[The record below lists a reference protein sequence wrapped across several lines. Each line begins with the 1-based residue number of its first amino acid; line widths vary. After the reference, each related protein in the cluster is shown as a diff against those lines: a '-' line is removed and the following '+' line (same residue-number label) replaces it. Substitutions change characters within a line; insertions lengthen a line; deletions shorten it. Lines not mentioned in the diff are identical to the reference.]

1 MNAQIL
7 IMGLRVRYRMYLR
20 RIRRANTH
28 LLSFLHAA
36 DVCNAV
42 RRVDREDNHH
52 KSSHQCPHPVNNS
65 YCGTQFGGCS
75 AWRSRFR
82 LVQSDIP
89 RRLMR
94 WQNSVLKLGKQG
106 SADVRF
112 GVSCVGVCLFILGCF
127 VMLDRAFPG
136 VRVDVSL

>member
-1 MNAQIL
+1 MHL
-7 IMGLRVRYRMYLR
+7 CRVHCT
-20 RIRRANTH
+20 NTH
-28 LLSFLHAA
+28 LIGYLHVVATCTA
-36 DVCNAV
+36 SKCNYG
-42 RRVDREDNHH
+42 EDTHH

-106 SADVRF
+106 SAGTAGVEL
-112 GVSCVGVCLFILGCF
+112 GVSCVGEGVLVKIG
-127 VMLDRAFPG
+127 VNPG
-136 VRVDVSL
+136 VSKDVL